1 MPLSSEQIARLYD
14 RHARTFVAYFAR
26 RVYDPEV
33 AVDLT
38 AETFAAAF
46 VGRDTF
52 TGDGDADDAVMP
64 WLYGIARNQVAGY
77 WRAGQVEQRAVQRLG
92 VERRAL
98 TDAEYERI
106 EELAALG
113 DLRRRV
119 AAELEAMPAE
129 HAEVLRLRVVDE
141 LDYPIVAAR
150 LAISEQT
157 ARARVS
163 RALRALAVRL
173 EPYLPSEEGSHA

>member
-1 MPLSSEQIARLYD
+1 MSLSSEQLARVYD
-14 RHARTFVAYFAR
+14 AHAREFVAFFAR

-46 VGRDTF
+46 VGGDSF
-52 TGDGDADDAVMP
+52 TGKTDEDAVR
-64 WLYGIARNQVAGY
+64 WLYGIAKNQVAGF
-77 WRAGQVEQRAVQRLG
+77 WRAGQVEQRAVERLG
-92 VERRAL
+92 MQQRRGL
-98 TDAEYERI
+98 TDEEYERI

-129 HAEVLRLRVVDE
+129 HAEVLRLRVVQE
-141 LDYPIVAAR
+141 LDYPVLAAR
-150 LAISEQT
+150 LEISEQT

-173 EPYLPSEEGSHA
+173 EPYLPTEEGSHA

>member
-1 MPLSSEQIARLYD
+1 VPLSSEQLSRVYD
-14 RHARTFVAYFAR
+14 RHARSFVAYFAR

-46 VGRDTF
+46 VGRDGF
-52 TGDGDADDAVMP
+52 RGGSDEDVVR
-64 WLYGIARNQVAGY
+64 WLYGIARNEVSGY
-77 WRAGQVEQRAVQRLG
+77 WRAGQVEQRAVAKLG

-106 EELAALG
+106 EELAELD

-129 HAEVLRLRVVDE
+129 HAEILRMRVVDE
-141 LDYPIVAAR
+141 LDYPVVAAR
-150 LAISEQT
+150 LDITEQT

-163 RALRALAVRL
+163 RALRALATRL
-173 EPYLPSEEGSHA
+173 EPYLPAEEGTHV

>member
-1 MPLSSEQIARLYD
+1 MPLTSEQLSRLYD
-14 RHARTFVAYFAR
+14 RHARSFARYFAR

-46 VGRDTF
+46 VGRESF
-52 TGDGDADDAVMP
+52 TGASDEDAVR
-64 WLYGIARNQVAGY
+64 WLYGIAKNQVAGY
-77 WRAGQVEQRAVQRLG
+77 WRAGQVEQRAVARLG
-92 VERRAL
+92 MERRAL

-106 EELAALG
+106 EELAELD

-119 AAELEAMPAE
+119 AAELDAMPAE
-129 HAEVLRLRVVDE
+129 HAEILRLRVVDE
-141 LDYPIVAAR
+141 LDYSVVAAR
-150 LAISEQT
+150 LDVTEQT

-173 EPYLPSEEGSHA
+173 EPYLPSEEGSHV

>member
-1 MPLSSEQIARLYD
+1 MPLSSDHLARLYD
-14 RHARTFVAYFAR
+14 DHARSFVAYFAR

-52 TGDGDADDAVMP
+52 TGVSDDDALR

-119 AAELEAMPAE
+119 AAELEAMPSE
-129 HAEVLRLRVVDE
+129 HAEVLRLRIIDE
-141 LDYPIVAAR
+141 LDYSVVAAR
-150 LAISEQT
+150 LAITEQT

-173 EPYLPSEEGSHA
+173 EPYLPSEEGSHV

>member
-1 MPLSSEQIARLYD
+1 MPLSSEQIAHLYD
-14 RHARTFVAYFAR
+14 RHARAFVAYFAR

-46 VGRDTF
+46 VGRQSF
-52 TGDGDADDAVMP
+52 TGDGDGDDAVR
-64 WLYGIARNQVAGY
+64 WLYGIARNEVAGY
-77 WRAGQVEQRAVQRLG
+77 WRAGQVEQRAVAKLG

-113 DLRRRV
+113 ELRRRV
-119 AAELEAMPAE
+119 AAELDAMPAE

-141 LDYPIVAAR
+141 LDYPVVAAR
-150 LAISEQT
+150 LDISEQT

-173 EPYLPSEEGSHA
+173 EPYLPTEEGSHA

>member
-1 MPLSSEQIARLYD
+1 MPLTSEQLSRLYD

-26 RVYDPEV
+26 RVYDPEM

-52 TGDGDADDAVMP
+52 TGSADEDALR
-64 WLYGIARNQVAGY
+64 WLYGIAKNQVAGY

-92 VERRAL
+92 MERRAL
-98 TDAEYERI
+98 SDAEYERI
-106 EELAALG
+106 EELAELE

-129 HAEVLRLRVVDE
+129 HAEILRLRVIDE
-141 LDYPIVAAR
+141 LDYPVVAAR
-150 LAISEQT
+150 LDITEQT

-173 EPYLPSEEGSHA
+173 EPYLPTEEGSHV

>member
-1 MPLSSEQIARLYD
+1 VPLSSEQLSRLYD

-38 AETFAAAF
+38 AEVFASAF
-46 VGRDTF
+46 VGRDSF
-52 TGDGDADDAVMP
+52 TGESDEDAVR
-64 WLYGIARNQVAGY
+64 WLYGIARNEVAGY
-77 WRAGQVEQRAVQRLG
+77 WRAGRVEQRAVQRLG

-98 TDAEYERI
+98 TDHEYERI

-119 AAELEAMPAE
+119 AVELDAMPAE
-129 HAEVLRLRVVDE
+129 HAEVLRLRIVDE
-141 LDYPIVAAR
+141 LDYSVVAAR
-150 LAISEQT
+150 LDITEQT

-173 EPYLPSEEGSHA
+173 EPYLPTEEGTHA

>member
-1 MPLSSEQIARLYD
+1 
-14 RHARTFVAYFAR
+14 VAFFAR

-46 VGRDTF
+46 VGRDRF
-52 TGDGDADDAVMP
+52 DGSSDEEAVRWM
-64 WLYGIARNQVAGY
+64 YGIAKHQVAGY
-77 WRAGQVEQRAVQRLG
+77 WRAGQVEQRAVERLG
-92 VERRAL
+92 MQRRSL
-98 TDAEYERI
+98 TDEEYERI

-129 HAEVLRLRVVDE
+129 HAEVLRLRIVDE
-141 LDYPIVAAR
+141 LDYAVVAAR

-173 EPYLPSEEGSHA
+173 EPYLPTEEGSHA